1 MPPGFWST
9 AVATGLAGFDP
20 APMLI
25 AAAALTGGVRRR
37 HLFGFAAVLLGGT
50 ALVGWLLSRTLGHLF
65 GHLDWPGLLLGH
77 RVSGVIELVA
87 GLALAAYAAYRIGAA
102 LRWGRPR
109 TSAEPERV
117 RGVAGLYVVAVTFA
131 LIVVGDPAFALFV
144 GLSGDQRPIS
154 GVIGWVIWAT
164 ISQFPLVILMVAAAF
179 GAAHRVAAAGQRL
192 KARLAPTLRTL
203 TTVLV
208 LAAALLAIVIGVV
221 TLSRT
226 L

>member
-1 MPPGFWST
+1 MSPDFLTT
-9 AVATGLAGFDP
+9 AAATGLAGFDP

-50 ALVGWLLSRTLGHLF
+50 VLAGWTLSRTLGHAF
-65 GHLDWPGLLLGH
+65 GHLDWNRLLLGH

-87 GLALAAYAAYRIGAA
+87 GLALAGYATYRIRAA
-102 LRWGRPR
+102 LRGRPA
-109 TSAEPERV
+109 TAEPERA
-117 RGVAGLYVVAVTFA
+117 RGVAGLYAVAATFA
-131 LIVVGDPAFALFV
+131 VIVIGDPAFPLFV
-144 GLSGDQRPIS
+144 GLSGDQPPRS
-154 GVIGWVIWAT
+154 GLLGWVIWALV
-164 ISQFPLVILMVAAAF
+164 SQFPLIVLLVAAAF

-192 KARLAPTLRTL
+192 RARLAPLLSTL

-208 LAAALLAIVIGVV
+208 MAAGVAAIAIGV
-221 TLSRT
+221 TTIFRT